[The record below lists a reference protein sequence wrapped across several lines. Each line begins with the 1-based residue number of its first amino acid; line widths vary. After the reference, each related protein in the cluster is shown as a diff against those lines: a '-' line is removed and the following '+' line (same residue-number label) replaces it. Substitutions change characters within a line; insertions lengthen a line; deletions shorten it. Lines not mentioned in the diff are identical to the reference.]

1 VTFLFTDVEGSTRL
15 WVSDE
20 AAMSR
25 SLVVHDELVRG
36 AIESHGGFV
45 FSTGGD
51 GFAAVFSRASDAVAA
66 AQAVQAAL
74 ANGSWPGPSL
84 RVRVGLHLG
93 EADERSGDYFGPA
106 VSTAARV
113 ASAGHGGQILLTE
126 PVRSTARV
134 DAVDLGVHELRDL
147 KEPLRLYQLG
157 DEGFPPLRVV
167 DPLSTNLPARPTRL
181 IGRHDEVANVRK
193 LLSEFRLV
201 TVTAVGG
208 AGKTR
213 VAIAVGEAELPHCA
227 GGVWFVDLTAVTS
240 DADVVLG
247 VARAVGVTLQD
258 GDPTDQVVE
267 YLADE
272 AALVILDNCEH
283 VIVGCAEFAERFL
296 AVRGRAVL
304 LATSRE
310 ALGVDGERVFA
321 LSTLAADSGDDAAVR
336 LFLDRATGADSRFSP
351 DDVTIADVV
360 DVCRHLDGL
369 PLAIELAAA
378 RVTVMSVAELNAG
391 LRDRFALLGGTRRR
405 HRQRTLLAT
414 LEWSYDLLSVDE
426 QRVLRSLA
434 VFVAGF
440 DLDAV
445 STVANMSKTAALA
458 TVEALTA
465 KSLTVHTAAGSRSR
479 FSLLETVQAYAED
492 RLIAAGEPAAARDRH
507 LDHFYTLATV
517 QGHGG
522 IAELRLGA
530 ALRSELG
537 NLTAAFEWAALT
549 SRWKTAGE
557 LIAACYSAYI
567 LDGAAME
574 ARALIERALGG
585 LASDQTALADCL
597 RRSMVM
603 TSAWLNDWSLYE
615 RMAGELTRSPMAET
629 RAFGLLA
636 LGVAS
641 PFSDVETSN
650 RQLAKARA
658 ELASL
663 TTTTP
668 DVPNEFMAGLI
679 RWVEGRV
686 SAAHG
691 DLEAGL
697 EGILAFLATCRAID
711 YFPTTTPRAAKLAAA
726 CQILLGDPASAI
738 ETVAWL
744 ESFDIS
750 TFNCDDIRALALLAQ
765 GDLTDAQALIRAHAT
780 RGLTGPMR
788 GQVCDSA
795 LLLSVLAYLEA
806 DHDTARH
813 LLLEMGIGLEP
824 ATIVYSSHLAAWLD
838 VAVEHNERQ
847 QLALNYNAASPQGI
861 SGTRMAAAAVREEL
875 TRRGWT

>member
-1 VTFLFTDVEGSTRL
+1 
-15 WVSDE
+15 
-20 AAMSR
+20 MSR
-25 SLVVHDELVRG
+25 SLVVHDDVVRG
-36 AIESHGGFV
+36 VIESHGGFV

-51 GFAAVFSRASDAVAA
+51 GFAAAFSRASDAVTA
-66 AQAVQAAL
+66 AQAVEAGL
-74 ANGSWPGPSL
+74 ANASWPGPSL

-93 EADERSGDYFGPA
+93 EADERGGDYFGPA

-126 PVRSTARV
+126 SVRSTAGV
-134 DAVDLGVHELRDL
+134 DAVDLGVHTLRDL
-147 KEPLRLYQLG
+147 KEPLRLYQMG
-157 DEGFPPLRVV
+157 DEQFPALRVV
-167 DPLSTNLPARPTRL
+167 DPSSTNLPARPTRL
-181 IGRHDEVANVRK
+181 IGRHDEVADVRK

-213 VAIAVGEAELPHCA
+213 VAIAVGEAELPHRA
-227 GGVWFVDLTAVTS
+227 GGVWFVDLTTVTN
-240 DADVVLG
+240 DADVGPG
-247 VARAVGVTLQD
+247 VGKAVGVTLRD
-258 GDPTDQVVE
+258 GDGVDQVIE

-296 AVRGRAVL
+296 ATRGRAVL

-310 ALGVDGERVFA
+310 TLGVDGERVFA
-321 LSTLAADSGDDAAVR
+321 LSTLAAESGDDAAVR
-336 LFLDRATGADSRFSP
+336 LFLDRATAADSRFSP
-351 DDVTIADVV
+351 DDATLDDVV

-378 RVTVMSVAELNAG
+378 RVTVMSVAELRAG
-391 LRDRFALLGGTRRR
+391 LHDRFALLGGTPRR

-414 LEWSYDLLSVDE
+414 LDWSYDLLSPDE

-434 VFVAGF
+434 AFVAGF

-445 STVANMSKTAALA
+445 SAVADVSRTAALA
-458 TVEALTA
+458 AVDALTA
-465 KSLTVHTAAGSRSR
+465 KSLIVRAAAGSRSR

-492 RLIAAGEPAAARDRH
+492 RLIAAGQSADARDRH
-507 LDHFYTLATV
+507 LDHFYALATA
-517 QGHGG
+517 QGHAG

-530 ALRSELG
+530 ALRPDLG
-537 NLTAAFEWAALT
+537 NLTAAFEWAAIT
-549 SRWKTAGE
+549 SRSNVAGE
-557 LIAACYSAYI
+557 LIAGCYSAYI

-574 ARALIERALGG
+574 ARSLIERALGS
-585 LASDQTALADCL
+585 LTSDQAELADCL

-615 RMAGELTRSPMAET
+615 RSARELTRSPLAET
-629 RAFGLLA
+629 RAFGFLA

-641 PFSDVETSN
+641 PFSDRATSN
-650 RQLAKARA
+650 QQLARARA
-658 ELASL
+658 ELTSL
-663 TTTTP
+663 TSTP
-668 DVPNEFMAGLI
+668 ADVMNDVLAGLI
-679 RWVEGRV
+679 RWAEGRV

-726 CQILLGDPASAI
+726 CQILLGDPASATK
-738 ETVAWL
+738 TVAWL

-750 TFNCDDIRALALLAQ
+750 TFNCDEIRALALLAQ
-765 GDLTDAQALIRAHAT
+765 GDLAEAQDLIRAHAA
-780 RGLTGPMR
+780 RGLTGRMR

-795 LLLSVLAYLEA
+795 LLLAVLAYVEA
-806 DHDTARH
+806 DHDTARK
-813 LLLEMGIGLEP
+813 LLLDMGLGLEP

-838 VAVEHNERQ
+838 VAAKHNERQ
-847 QLALNYNAASPQGI
+847 RLAISYNAASPQG
-861 SGTRMAAAAVREEL
+861 SGGTRIATAAVRDEL
-875 TRRGWT
+875 ARRGWA